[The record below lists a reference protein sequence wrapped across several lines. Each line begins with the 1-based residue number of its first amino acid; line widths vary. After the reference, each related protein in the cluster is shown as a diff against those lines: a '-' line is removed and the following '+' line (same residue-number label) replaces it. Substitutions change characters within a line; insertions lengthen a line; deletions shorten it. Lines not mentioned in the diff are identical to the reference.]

1 MTFRRMVWPLV
12 VAVTLAGMV
21 FVFFLPGRTLL
32 QQRASLAAAETRV
45 RVLSAENAKLTARVQ
60 QLHSSSE
67 IEHLA
72 RERYNL
78 VKPGEEA
85 YAILPSPQVS
95 SPSPAAK
102 PAGIERLPRSA
113 RSISAPL
120 GTCRMKNV
128 EYGKLWVANATV
140 SATITHQDAGID

>member
-1 MTFRRMVWPLV
+1 VTFRRMVWPLV

-45 RVLSAENAKLTARVQ
+45 RVLSAENAKLATRVQ
-60 QLHSSSE
+60 QLHSSAE
-67 IEHLA
+67 IEQLA

-85 YAILPSPQVS
+85 YAILPSPQLS
-95 SPSPAAK
+95 SPSPPAK
-102 PAGIERLPRSA
+102 PAKRSHRGLFSRVRHDLA
-113 RSISAPL
+113 FW
-120 GTCRMKNV
+120 
-128 EYGKLWVANATV
+128 E
-140 SATITHQDAGID
+140 

>member
-72 RERYNL
+72 RERYSL
-78 VKPGEEA
+78 VMPGEEA
-85 YAILPSPQVS
+85 YAILPSPQLTA
-95 SPSPAAK
+95 PSPAAK
-102 PAGIERLPRSA
+102 PAKKSHRGLLSRVRHDLAFWE
-113 RSISAPL
+113 
-120 GTCRMKNV
+120 
-128 EYGKLWVANATV
+128 
-140 SATITHQDAGID
+140 